1 MDLKKLQQEVN
12 KRWGSQE
19 SNPCHGTDPNHAL
32 VHMVKALGMIGSA
45 LNDAEHEERAPRAEE
60 VKKYLADLV
69 ILAARF
75 SHEIVDLDEACV
87 ERLQEK
93 FPVK

>member
-1 MDLKKLQQEVN
+1 MDLKKLQEEVN

-32 VHMVKALGMIGSA
+32 VHMTKALGGIASA
-45 LNDAEHEERAPRAEE
+45 LNDAEHEERAPRAAE
-60 VKKYLADLV
+60 VQKYLADLV

-75 SHEIVDLDEACV
+75 SHEIVDLDKACAS
-87 ERLQEK
+87 RLDEK
-93 FPVK
+93 FPAK